1 MSDSSDRAANLEQQ
15 YVQEYEQTEEVLTG
29 LDPEKS
35 EQDQTK
41 QQVEGVAKDSDAA
54 EHVEKMS
61 RNDP

>member
-15 YVQEYEQTEEVLTG
+15 YVQEYEDTEEVLKG
-29 LDPEKS
+29 LDPGAADE
-35 EQDQTK
+35 DQTK
-41 QQVEGVAKDSDAA
+41 QQVEGVAKDADAA

>member
-29 LDPEKS
+29 LDPDKA
-35 EQDQTK
+35 EQDRTT
-41 QQVEGVAKDSDAA
+41 QQVEGVAKDDDAA

>member
-35 EQDQTK
+35 EQEQTT
-41 QQVEGVAKDSDAA
+41 QQVEGVAKDADAE